1 MTKKFFDMI
10 GYDPAT
16 AQGPELTDVFDT
28 EKVVAARQQYDAAVS
43 SFDTEQESLETDA
56 VEFFN
61 PISQEGLDQLRNNS
75 GGLVFPGVR
84 LRKVDDFTNQNF
96 LSFISAPV
104 SVIEERVRLGGG
116 VFSNPF
122 SSYDPSG
129 KDLDV
134 MIEKYNLDTE
144 ITQIEKLLD
153 AESPEDL
160 EARAVVLQRRQQRM
174 EQIAIDNQGVLGL
187 AGMMGMSLL
196 DPSLYLTGG
205 AATGVITTRLLH
217 STTRTGAA
225 LRFTA
230 DGLTRKEAFFA
241 GAGGYAIGEA
251 PIELANAAQDPDFD
265 PGMTL
270 AFMALAPLVGGAFN
284 ALGNKAA
291 VDSAEFAAAIALDEQ
306 IANGIINP
314 DFRGTDG
321 GAGGAAQRGA
331 LPITVD
337 EDGIPG
343 APPRSSGWTFGTP
356 LNFLAR
362 SADPI
367 VRSVASRLSN
377 NPWTGGSRGT
387 TAFEAQRRIYNA
399 QSVALR
405 DLRLAAKEFFG
416 SGVMSPSTAQLDD
429 FFRQVGQHVE
439 GYNVSTNPAVIRA
452 ADALRVKYGDGL
464 GYLQDPDY
472 LPGRQRPTS
481 GPQAPAGGSSPS
493 PAPRAPD
500 APEGAPTASPEAP
513 GSITQAA
520 PDAPEPITP
529 AAPKVSE
536 EAPRASD
543 ETGID
548 PEAPKGTAR
557 DYFGRKSFGGQ
568 GAARVA
574 QGGPEGV
581 PNAPEVAPTTNAG
594 AAPEKVAPASDGP
607 PSRTDLRRALQGYVK
622 AAEALAE
629 GNPALAEAVAQAR
642 RYLDGASMGS
652 EAGFQKK
659 YLDGLQRLS
668 RALEDAESDA
678 ADKLL
683 ASVIDDLDSGF
694 GSKLPKGD
702 DLMASRRGSPED
714 AARLERGRAMGFDV
728 DTPVYR
734 GLQEA
739 YTEREAGLSAQWFT
753 TSPEDAGDYAS
764 VLSPDIPGAN
774 VVPAFIRRGK
784 NLKIEADGAMW
795 TRLANG
801 IIPPDIHALLPAKA
815 DGSLWSHYRTNDIVK
830 AAKEAGYDSVTF
842 ADVMDPAGGGGQRL
856 DGTDAQP
863 ETVEVVFDPS
873 NIRATWAKF
882 DEDGMDLLASRAGG
896 LERAAE
902 AERVRDERAEIYDA
916 VQAAFSFGQGPYK
929 KPSIGATAAVGGA
942 GAAAAAAAVAI
953 YEDAPDEVKA
963 GITALAA
970 GIGLA
975 AGAAVGKGRVRKWEN
990 NTPSLGIFAGPTAK
1004 GVSLKDLQK
1013 AQKME
1018 KAGTDRD
1025 VIWKKTG
1032 WGRMGPSGEWI
1043 TEIRDPMAGLNDMLT
1058 DLKVRLGEVLDAPKI
1073 MRAYAD
1079 LHEVR
1084 MQTGEMLRYIYDTSA
1099 DGAANL
1105 SDKTLAVRMD
1115 MNRASQLRVA
1125 IHEINHLIQGQRK
1138 RQVPGNSEMDDRA
1151 AEAVDALKPL
1161 MDEYDD
1167 LFFQISDGMPKG
1179 PEKDAA
1185 LARMDE
1191 LAQQIDELNPA
1202 SKEYYQYLTL
1212 DLEAESRLVE
1222 TRLGMTAQQAR
1233 DRPPWYD
1240 LDVEENDLWMARQMG
1255 RYAASLGSDLKA
1267 FRDQKWWDENVTE
1280 VAVDG
1285 SPGYRID
1292 NLSKDGD
1299 GVVIYFSDIGDG
1311 YAERTWDWT
1320 SNVDNG
1326 QDLEVLSKS
1335 PADAA
1340 RAYAAT
1346 IAVTERALASGKYK
1360 AINVQ
1365 GLKKANPGKDM
1376 SGHEKTIMR
1385 TLSMLNQEGYRL
1397 SRASWQS
1404 KVRVVDEETK
1414 NVSMVEVTRSS
1425 FVLSKEDIELDE
1437 VWKNIMG
1444 RKVDIEEVPLA
1455 PKREQQLAASRGPT
1469 GPRQEASQAA
1479 PEPDDGY
1486 RGLEEWRDVN
1496 PDDGYQPRQF
1506 NMEGFRRV
1514 IASMD
1519 FRNNPTRLGNRF
1531 GDLFLRSDPQRYD
1544 ELAQRLGISAQEA
1557 AWRTGRKYIDTLVE
1571 LMNAAGDKGKKATR
1585 INPADREAAKET
1597 VRLLMNNGN
1606 PFDETS
1612 EDALE
1617 LLLDLVAPVRKASAE
1632 SPRARPRMNY
1642 KLSRELDADIED
1654 MFEWNAEKLFVSYS
1668 RHISGYAGLLRAGY
1682 RSVAELDNEIKQIRD
1697 NAKFDTTSRARRAG
1711 READLLVAM
1720 RDAILGV
1727 PPKEDLARPEW
1738 QFVVNQIRRM
1748 NFGNLMNNVGFL
1760 ALSEV
1765 AGALTRV
1772 NAVKMF
1778 TLFPEYQ
1785 KYIRLARAG
1794 DPRAQENVFYLAD
1807 VTMGHGSA
1815 QLRSRVGSV
1824 EDRASGEAPSLE
1836 DPTNGVMD
1844 NIDRFTRKQ
1853 ANAVARFS
1861 GMAPIQEWLRMTIV
1875 TAEAQDWVKAAR
1887 NGKPPYEA
1895 RRMAQMGIDAPMWQR
1910 ISGELRRWGDVNSPD
1925 TRRPV
1930 PNMDIA
1936 AWEDGEALNFFINAL
1951 DRNANRIV
1959 MEGDLGHTALFLR
1972 NKPSAGLFFQ
1982 FLNFPLNAFSKH
1994 LGFAAKTKDAR
2005 AAAEMLTMM
2014 LGGAAGY
2021 VARTMAQAGVQ
2032 DTEEERQ
2039 KILDERLTD
2048 AEIGKALLYYSA
2060 HGSVIP
2066 NVVDLGL
2073 FMGQEAGIPNPLPG
2087 YEGETVQPV
2096 FSKTRASGLPG
2107 NPITGN
2113 PTISRIN
2120 QLPKTVGDFATGT
2133 PFSEQDVQGAIKA
2146 LAPFGNHIAV
2156 TALLDRMLEFLPDEE
2171 DSIEA
2176 EVQQ

>member
-10 GYDPAT
+10 GYDPA
-16 AQGPELTDVFDT
+16 AVQGEELTDVFDT
-28 EKVVAARQQYDAAVS
+28 AQVVAARQEYETAVATYETQR
-43 SFDTEQESLETDA
+43 DEQKQDF
-56 VEFFN
+56 VEFYI
-61 PISQEGLDQLRNNS
+61 PDEEYLRWL
-75 GGLVFPGVR
+75 GGGGGRGSLFPGVR
-84 LRKVDDFTNQNF
+84 FPTLADMAEQDLGRMLTVPFHY
-96 LSFISAPV
+96 AA
-104 SVIEERVRLGGG
+104 ERRRLGGNI
-116 VFSNPF
+116 FENQWSKYEPE
-122 SSYDPSG
+122 DAE
-129 KDLDV
+129 LETL
-134 MIEKYNLDTE
+134 IQKYN
-144 ITQIEKLLD
+144 ID
-153 AESPEDL
+153 AGRSNVWELFNATSKEDL
-160 EARAVVLQRRQQRM
+160 EARALVVGRRQAR
-174 EQIAIDNQGVLGL
+174 ENQIALDSPGVGGFALR
-187 AGMMGMSLL
+187 MGVNVF
-196 DPSLYLTGG
+196 DPVMLIGG
-205 AATGVITTRLLH
+205 QTASSIATKAVLN
-217 STTRTGAA
+217 STTKTGAA
-225 LRFTA
+225 LRFA
-230 DGLTRKEAFFA
+230 NDGLKRSEAFKI
-241 GAGGYAIGEA
+241 GAVATLA
-251 PIELANAAQDPDFD
+251 ADVPLELASSTYDVDKDPAT
-265 PGMTL
+265 TL

-284 ALGNKAA
+284 TLGRSLDDNKEL
-291 VDSAEFAAAIALDEQ
+291 SAAIALDEA
-306 IANGIINP
+306 IAKGIAP
-314 DFRGTDG
+314 DNFKGTDA

-331 LPITVD
+331 VPMTVD

-343 APPRSSGWTFGTP
+343 APPRSSSWTFGTP

-367 VRSVASRLSN
+367 TRLVAGRLSN
-377 NPWTGGSRGT
+377 NPWTGGSKGT

-399 QSVALR
+399 QSVVIR
-405 DLRLAAKEFFG
+405 DLRMAAKEYFG
-416 SGVMSPSTAQLDD
+416 KGVTSPTTAQLDD
-429 FFRQVGQHVE
+429 FFKQVGQHIVE
-439 GYNVSTNPAVIRA
+439 YDVSANPAVIRA
-452 ADALRVKYGDGL
+452 ADALRPYYKHGA
-464 GYLQDPDY
+464 GYLQDPNY
-472 LPGRQRPTS
+472 LPGRELPSS
-481 GPQAPAGGSSPS
+481 GPTAPSGGPPAT
-493 PAPRAPD
+493 PAPKAPD
-500 APEGAPTASPEAP
+500 APEPATTASPEAP

-520 PDAPEPITP
+520 PDAPEPISAPEAPTAAS
-529 AAPKVSE
+529 AAPE
-536 EAPRASD
+536 TAAPAPRAVSNIVRGVETQFGKGD
-543 ETGID
+543 AEWRKVADVKDAMRAAGFPEDQIDDALRAAYRNGEINIDTWADQGSLTDADRAAAFKMGGEFSARVDRISINSKAAPAPDATGIN

-557 DYFGRKSFGGQ
+557 DYFGRKSFRA
-568 GAARVA
+568 GAPAK
-574 QGGPEGV
+574 
-581 PNAPEVAPTTNAG
+581 APEVAPVGATSRVPDEGVVEAPKPTDRVPPTIKTVDEKIAQVKAATQQVIE
-594 AAPEKVAPASDGP
+594 AAPEGP
-607 PSRTDLRRALQGYVK
+607 PSRTDLRRALQGYVE
-622 AAEALAE
+622 AAEAIAFAKPDA
-629 GNPALAEAVAQAR
+629 NTAIIDAAAQIR
-642 RYLDGASMGS
+642 RYIAGAS
-652 EAGFQKK
+652 AGTNKTFYAK

-668 RALEDAESDA
+668 RALEDVDDDA

-683 ASVIDDLDSGF
+683 ASVVDDLDNGF

-702 DLMASRRGSPED
+702 D
-714 AARLERGRAMGFDV
+714 V
-728 DTPVYR
+728 
-734 GLQEA
+734 
-739 YTEREAGLSAQWFT
+739 
-753 TSPEDAGDYAS
+753 
-764 VLSPDIPGAN
+764 
-774 VVPAFIRRGK
+774 
-784 NLKIEADGAMW
+784 
-795 TRLANG
+795 
-801 IIPPDIHALLPAKA
+801 
-815 DGSLWSHYRTNDIVK
+815 
-830 AAKEAGYDSVTF
+830 
-842 ADVMDPAGGGGQRL
+842 
-856 DGTDAQP
+856 
-863 ETVEVVFDPS
+863 
-873 NIRATWAKF
+873 
-882 DEDGMDLLASRAGG
+882 LASRAGG
-896 LERAAE
+896 LERSAE
-902 AERVRDERAEIYDA
+902 AEQVRAERAELYDA
-916 VQAAFSFGQGPYK
+916 LQAAFSFGQGPYK

-975 AGAAVGKGRVRKWEN
+975 AGAAVGKGRVRKWEK

-1025 VIWKKTG
+1025 VIWKETG
-1032 WGRMGPSGEWI
+1032 WGRMGPAGEWI

-1084 MQTGEMLRYIYDTSA
+1084 MQTGEMLRFIYDTKA

-1105 SDKTLAVRMD
+1105 SNKTLAVRMD
-1115 MNRASQLRVA
+1115 VNRAEQLRIA

-1138 RQVPGNSEMDDRA
+1138 RQVPGSREMDDRA
-1151 AEAVDALKPL
+1151 DEATAAMQKLL
-1161 MDEYDD
+1161 DEYDMWYED
-1167 LFFQISDGMPKG
+1167 LQQWPRGYKG
-1179 PEKDAA
+1179 PEKQETLD
-1185 LARMDE
+1185 RMDE

-1222 TRLGMTAQQAR
+1222 TRLGMTANEAR
-1233 DRPPWYD
+1233 ARPPWYD
-1240 LDVEENDLWMARQMG
+1240 LDVEENDLWMARQVG

-1280 VAVDG
+1280 VDVDG

-1385 TLSMLNQEGYRL
+1385 TLSLLNQEGYRL

-1455 PKREQQLAASRGPT
+1455 PKREQQIAASRRPT
-1469 GPRQEASQAA
+1469 GPRQEAAQAA

-1486 RGLEEWRDVN
+1486 RGLEEWRNVAFDQ
-1496 PDDGYQPRQF
+1496 GYQPRQF
-1506 NMEGFRRV
+1506 NQQGWRRV
-1514 IASMD
+1514 ISSAEY
-1519 FRNNPTRLGNRF
+1519 RNNPRKLGNRF
-1531 GDLFLRSDPQRYD
+1531 GDLFLRNDPQRFE
-1544 ELAQRLGISAQEA
+1544 ELGQRLGISAQEA
-1557 AWRTGRKYIDTLVE
+1557 AWRTGRKYIDTVAE
-1571 LMNAAGDKGKKATR
+1571 LMNGAGVKGPKANR
-1585 INPADREAAKET
+1585 INPADREAAKEI
-1597 VRLLMNNGN
+1597 VREMLNKGD
-1606 PFDETS
+1606 PFDDTS
-1612 EDALE
+1612 EEALE
-1617 LLLDLVAPVRKASAE
+1617 LILDIVAPVRKESAE
-1632 SPRARPRMNY
+1632 SPRARPRMNF
-1642 KLSRELDADIED
+1642 KLSKEFDEDIADI
-1654 MFEWNAEKLFVSYS
+1654 FEWNAEKLYVSYS
-1668 RHISGYAGLLRAGY
+1668 RHISGYAGILRAGY
-1682 RSVAELDNEIKQIRD
+1682 RSVAELNNEIKQIRE
-1697 NAKFDTTSRARRAG
+1697 NAKFDAAG
-1711 READLLVAM
+1711 RQNRAEKEANLLEAM

-1738 QFVVNQIRRM
+1738 QFVVNQIRRL

-1772 NAVKMF
+1772 NVVKMF

-1785 KYIRLARAG
+1785 RYIKLARAG
-1794 DPRAQENVFYLAD
+1794 DPKAQESIFYMAD

-1836 DPTNGVMD
+1836 DRSDGIKD
-1844 NIDRFTRKQ
+1844 FIDRGTRKQ

-1910 ISGELRRWGDVNSPD
+1910 ISGELRKWGDINSPD

-1930 PNMDIA
+1930 PNMDLE

-1959 MEGDLGHTALFLR
+1959 MEGDLGHTALMLR
-1972 NKPSAGLFFQ
+1972 NKPSAALFFQ
-1982 FLNFPLNAFSKH
+1982 FLNFPLNAFTKH
-1994 LGFAAKTKDAR
+1994 LGFAAKTKDVR
-2005 AAAEMLTMM
+2005 AAAEVLTMM
-2014 LGGAAGY
+2014 MGGAAGY

-2032 DTEEERQ
+2032 DTPEERQ

-2048 AEIGKALLYYSA
+2048 AEIGKAMLYYSA

-2066 NVVDLGL
+2066 NVLDLGL
-2073 FMGQEAGIPNPLPG
+2073 WLGEQGGIPNPIPG
-2087 YEGETVQPV
+2087 YEGETVKPL
-2096 FSKTRASGLPG
+2096 FGKNIRASGVPG

-2113 PTISRIN
+2113 PLISRLN
-2120 QLPKTVGDFATGT
+2120 QIPQAIGDLATGT
-2133 PFSEQDVQGAIKA
+2133 PFSEQDVNGAIKA

-2171 DSIEA
+2171 DSIEG